1 LPNISD
7 MIEQYLKKMLAESRQ
22 NIIEIQRNELAAKF
36 NCVPSQINYVL
47 TTRFTVDNGF
57 LVESRRGGGGYVRI
71 VKIPLCRKTNLL
83 EEVCRLVGSSV
94 SQREAESIITRFL
107 DEDLITNRE
116 AYIMR
121 AAVDR
126 RTLDVKL
133 PLRDKLRANLL
144 KVMLAQVLRDWADWA

>member
-7 MIEQYLKKMLAESRQ
+7 MIEQYLKKMLAESQQ

-71 VKIPLCRKTNLL
+71 VKIPLRREANLL
-83 EEVCRLVGSSV
+83 EEISRLVGSSV
-94 SQREAESIITRFL
+94 SQREAEGIIARFL
-107 DEDLITNRE
+107 EEDLITERE

-126 RTLDVKL
+126 RTLNVEL
-133 PLRDKLRANLL
+133 PLRDRLRASLL
-144 KVMLAQVLRDWADWA
+144 KVMLAQVLRDV